1 MTKEEIKL
9 QILKDRLRNIFFKK
23 PDSVAKILKHLSK
36 KSQKNV

>member
-36 KSQKNV
+36 KAQKNV